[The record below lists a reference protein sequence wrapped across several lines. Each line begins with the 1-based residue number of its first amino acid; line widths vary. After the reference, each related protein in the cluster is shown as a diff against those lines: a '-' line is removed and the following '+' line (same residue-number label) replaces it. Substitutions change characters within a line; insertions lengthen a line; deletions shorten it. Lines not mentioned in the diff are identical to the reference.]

1 MRELV
6 KIDQE
11 VLIVPKDFKLTNI
24 GKVIYVDE
32 DGFKMKVNYPTK
44 GIFIDHICEFFSPT
58 QNGMLYFESYT
69 AEMENNILTIAN
81 PIKHR
86 FLQRR
91 KFTRI
96 PFLSDT
102 KLYRTNGES
111 YDIQTIDLSAGGLKF
126 RVNEHVNI
134 DLEYNVDIIL
144 SEEQTITCKIQL
156 IRIEKKDDGTFVLS
170 GRFLILNSID
180 KMTLIQYCMKKSMEF
195 LSK

>member
-24 GKVIYVDE
+24 GTVIDVGE
-32 DGFKMKVNYPTK
+32 NGFKMKVNYPTN
-44 GIFIDHICEFFSPT
+44 GIFINHICEFYSPT

-69 AEMENNILTIAN
+69 AEMENNVLTIAN

-96 PFLSDT
+96 PFLSYT
-102 KLYRTNGES
+102 KLYKTNGVS
-111 YDIQTIDLSAGGLKF
+111 YDIQTLDLSAGGLKF
-126 RVNEHVNI
+126 TVKEHVNI
-134 DLEYNVDIIL
+134 DTEYNVDINL
-144 SEEQTITCKIQL
+144 SDEQTITCKIQL
-156 IRIEKKDDGTFVLS
+156 IRIEKRDDGDYVLS
-170 GRFLILNSID
+170 GRFLILNNID
-180 KMTLIQYCMKKSMEF
+180 KMTLIQYCMKKNMEF
-195 LSK
+195 SSK